1 MTRTSNVLELPAA
14 RLPVAMQTLA
24 ELGLD
29 ANTWRVLTES
39 IFPGAKTADG
49 ILLAVR
55 YCKARGLDPLK
66 RPVHVVPM
74 WSKTAG
80 REIETVWPGIA
91 EVQTTAARTG
101 QWAGMDPPR
110 FGPDRTRTFQGRVKT
125 DKGWDPVEI
134 TLTFPEWCEVTV
146 YRLVG
151 GVRCAFT
158 EPVFWEEAYSRSSS
172 RSELPTDMWAKRP
185 RGQLHKC
192 AKAASLRAAF
202 PEEATYT
209 AEEMAGKVIESDAV
223 GLAPHAATPARE
235 PIPTTDTSAAVSLA
249 ATAPTTAPDSSDQ
262 TSVIDEAVREQ
273 VARVVARARAANA
286 WKQAEEYCLARFNG
300 PHLAHALGALRDA
313 QSAA

>member
-39 IFPGAKTADG
+39 IFPGARTADG

-110 FGPDRTRTFQGRVKT
+110 FGPDRTRSFQGRVKT

-223 GLAPHAATPARE
+223 GLTTPVTATPRATTPARPE
-235 PIPTTDTSAAVSLA
+235 GDVTPAVEASNGATDETIAV
-249 ATAPTTAPDSSDQ
+249 
-262 TSVIDEAVREQ
+262 DETVREQ

-300 PHLAHALGALRDA
+300 PHLAHALNALHAA

>member
-125 DKGWDPVEI
+125 DKGWDPAEI

-223 GLAPHAATPARE
+223 GLAPPASAPTRE
-235 PIPTTDTSAAVSLA
+235 P
-249 ATAPTTAPDSSDQ
+249 APTTEANTPINVQVPVPTAPSETADQ
-262 TSVIDEAVREQ
+262 TTVIDEAVCEQ
-273 VARVVARARAANA
+273 VARVVARARAASA
-286 WKQAEEYCLARFNG
+286 WKQAEEYCLARFTG
-300 PHLAHALGALRDA
+300 PQLAHALGALRDA

>member
-1 MTRTSNVLELPAA
+1 
-14 RLPVAMQTLA
+14 
-24 ELGLD
+24 
-29 ANTWRVLTES
+29 
-39 IFPGAKTADG
+39 
-49 ILLAVR
+49 
-55 YCKARGLDPLK
+55 
-66 RPVHVVPM
+66 
-74 WSKTAG
+74 
-80 REIETVWPGIA
+80 
-91 EVQTTAARTG
+91 
-101 QWAGMDPPR
+101 
-110 FGPDRTRTFQGRVKT
+110 
-125 DKGWDPVEI
+125 
-134 TLTFPEWCEVTV
+134 
-146 YRLVG
+146 
-151 GVRCAFT
+151 VRCAFT

-223 GLAPHAATPARE
+223 GLTTPVTATPRATPSRPE
-235 PIPTTDTSAAVSLA
+235 VEITPAVEAPNGATDETIAV
-249 ATAPTTAPDSSDQ
+249 DD
-262 TSVIDEAVREQ
+262 AVREQ

>member
-1 MTRTSNVLELPAA
+1 
-14 RLPVAMQTLA
+14 MQTLA

-209 AEEMAGKVIESDAV
+209 AEEMAGKVIEADGVSLTPPATATVRESASVTDA
-223 GLAPHAATPARE
+223 AAA
-235 PIPTTDTSAAVSLA
+235 IAVSTPVP
-249 ATAPTTAPDSSDQ
+249 TAPQETPDQDSAMED
-262 TSVIDEAVREQ
+262 AVREQ

-313 QSAA
+313 QSAP

>member
-1 MTRTSNVLELPAA
+1 
-14 RLPVAMQTLA
+14 
-24 ELGLD
+24 
-29 ANTWRVLTES
+29 
-39 IFPGAKTADG
+39 
-49 ILLAVR
+49 
-55 YCKARGLDPLK
+55 
-66 RPVHVVPM
+66 
-74 WSKTAG
+74 
-80 REIETVWPGIA
+80 
-91 EVQTTAARTG
+91 
-101 QWAGMDPPR
+101 
-110 FGPDRTRTFQGRVKT
+110 
-125 DKGWDPVEI
+125 VEI

>member
-223 GLAPHAATPARE
+223 GLAPPTTTPARE
-235 PIPTTDTSAAVSLA
+235 PIPKTETSTAVSLA
-249 ATAPTTAPDSSDQ
+249 ATAPTAAPDSSDQ
-262 TSVIDEAVREQ
+262 SSVIDEAVREQ

-300 PHLAHALGALRDA
+300 PHLAHALGALREA

>member
-1 MTRTSNVLELPAA
+1 
-14 RLPVAMQTLA
+14 
-24 ELGLD
+24 
-29 ANTWRVLTES
+29 
-39 IFPGAKTADG
+39 
-49 ILLAVR
+49 
-55 YCKARGLDPLK
+55 
-66 RPVHVVPM
+66 
-74 WSKTAG
+74 
-80 REIETVWPGIA
+80 
-91 EVQTTAARTG
+91 
-101 QWAGMDPPR
+101 
-110 FGPDRTRTFQGRVKT
+110 VKT

-209 AEEMAGKVIESDAV
+209 AEEMAGKVIEADGVSLTPPATATVRESASVTDA
-223 GLAPHAATPARE
+223 AAA
-235 PIPTTDTSAAVSLA
+235 IAVSTPVP
-249 ATAPTTAPDSSDQ
+249 TAPTKTPDQDSAMED
-262 TSVIDEAVREQ
+262 AVREQ

>member
-1 MTRTSNVLELPAA
+1 MTKTSNVLELPAA

-39 IFPGAKTADG
+39 IFPGARTADG

-74 WSKTAG
+74 WSKAAG
-80 REIETVWPGIA
+80 REVETVWPGIA

-110 FGPDRTRTFQGRVKT
+110 FGPERTRTFQGRVKT
-125 DKGWDPVEI
+125 DKAWELVEV

-151 GVRCAFT
+151 GARCAFT
-158 EPVFWEEAYSRSSS
+158 EPVFWEEAYARAGT

-209 AEEMAGKVIESDAV
+209 AEEMAGKVIEAD
-223 GLAPHAATPARE
+223 G
-235 PIPTTDTSAAVSLA
+235 VSL
-249 ATAPTTAPDSSDQ
+249 TPPPTTAVRESASVTDAAAAVTVSTPVPTAPQETPDQDSAMED
-262 TSVIDEAVREQ
+262 AVREQ

-300 PHLAHALGALRDA
+300 PQLTHALGALRDA

>member
-209 AEEMAGKVIESDAV
+209 AEEMAGKVIESDGV
-223 GLAPHAATPARE
+223 GLTPAATAARE
-235 PIPTTDTSAAVSLA
+235 PVPTPETNPPVAVPVPVP
-249 ATAPTTAPDSSDQ
+249 TAPSETVDQ
-262 TSVIDEAVREQ
+262 TTVIDDAVREQ